1 MCLCRKASCFGLEH
15 QREPVPAS
23 ALARPPFVC
32 NRRGTRKRCA
42 EHRPTCR
49 QWRLRFVDSPFAF
62 AITTR
67 ISRPGT
73 DQAAHP
79 LDGAAL
85 SRQKARLPFE
95 QRDEE
100 VLHDIFGF
108 VFEAAAERCPGFG
121 QEPGAEPEGNR
132 TDGFAIACG
141 GPPADFVELGGDLRV
156 VVCGL
161 NGDCGDGRMNDCGFH
176 GTLPFFGVNRV
187 VIGFVSRG
195 RSPPVLPRTCGR
207 AGRPER
213 YCQGVRYWA
222 VALTARLPMSALRTR
237 VRRD

>member
-85 SRQKARLPFE
+85 SRQKARLPFG

-132 TDGFAIACG
+132 TDGFALACG
-141 GPPADFVELGGDLRV
+141 VPRAALPGRGGGVGGAACGVDGGGGGGRADGG
-156 VVCGL
+156 G
-161 NGDCGDGRMNDCGFH
+161 
-176 GTLPFFGVNRV
+176 FFG
-187 VIGFVSRG
+187 G
-195 RSPPVLPRTCGR
+195 
-207 AGRPER
+207 
-213 YCQGVRYWA
+213 
-222 VALTARLPMSALRTR
+222 RTR
-237 VRRD
+237 GWWGVVWM